1 MDLEHIIENLATL
14 NHAEL
19 RRLKA
24 AVDDLDAH
32 YTKWQDPNYNPAPAA
47 GDGRTYRQEYTK
59 CNKTGCQSCAQLG
72 GHGPY
77 WYAYWRENGKLKKK
91 YIGKNL
97 PTDNS

>member
-1 MDLEHIIENLATL
+1 MIDEIRTL
-14 NHAEL
+14 KHAEL
-19 RRLKA
+19 RKLKA
-24 AVDDLDAH
+24 AVDELDAI
-32 YTKWQDPNYNPAPAA
+32 YTQWEDPNYNPASAP

-59 CNKTGCQSCAQLG
+59 CNKAGCQSCAQLG

-97 PTDNS
+97 PTDNQG